1 MTALPAP
8 LACFPVGGRA
18 ASSAER
24 GGGGWSSPRR
34 RVYRRNPGGS
44 PERSLAS
51 ITLDIYDITV
61 SPE

>member
-24 GGGGWSSPRR
+24 GGGGWSSPAAASTAAT
-34 RVYRRNPGGS
+34 PAAP